1 MGGGEAS
8 ISSGHGR
15 RLVTANVSR
24 ARRRQHSANTRV
36 CRAAIQ
42 IRVVQFKFE
51 SRARSRSRDA
61 RAGWRAQRKAERN
74 AHAVSRC
81 CVRVSSRQR
90 VYATIIISL
99 FHA

>member
-8 ISSGHGR
+8 VSSGHGR

-24 ARRRQHSANTRV
+24 ARRRPHSANTRV

-42 IRVVQFKFE
+42 IRVTQFKFE

-61 RAGWRAQRKAERN
+61 R
-74 AHAVSRC
+74 
-81 CVRVSSRQR
+81 VRGELNGKPSGTRMLFR
-90 VYATIIISL
+90 GIVYACRL
-99 FHA
+99 DNVFMPL